1 MSIKKIAAFACAL
14 SMTTVMFA
22 SCGDS
27 DSSSKADT
35 SSKADSVAESKAEG
49 DSAADSAAE
58 SAAES
63 KADLSDEPYIDETTG
78 LECFIPA
85 EGYVQQPTEFK
96 GYDAFLMYADM
107 GESGADWF
115 WSNFSG
121 QGYPE
126 ADRGN
131 GAFGVDADVTGDGE
145 YTVSITADSIASPD
159 AVTGALNPQVLT
171 DTDNGGYVFPAIGA
185 VVFCVDI
192 TGICDGTMV
201 AGANKETGEW
211 EWTEAKKNK
220 LKEGDDANVNKAT
233 MGKYSGTDI
242 KVEVTSIKAD
252 GKEVE
257 FDPTKIKYGNIED
270 NNNCYRIEIFNEY
283 GATKED
289 PPIDQTAI
297 MFAKELS
304 VTFTI
309 EGLTEE
315 AAAE

>member
-1 MSIKKIAAFACAL
+1 MSIKKIAALACAL
-14 SMTTVMFA
+14 SMTTAMFA
-22 SCGDS
+22 SCGNAD
-27 DSSSKADT
+27 DSSKDSK
-35 SSKADSVAESKAEG
+35 
-49 DSAADSAAE
+49 
-58 SAAES
+58 AAES
-63 KADLSDEPYIDETTG
+63 KADSAAAEESKADADASSAAESEANLEDEPYIDDVTG
-78 LECFIPA
+78 LECFIPQ

-96 GYDAFLMYADM
+96 GYDAYLMFADM
-107 GESGADWF
+107 GEGGSDWF
-115 WSNFSG
+115 WSNMSG
-121 QGYPE
+121 QGFPE

-131 GAFGVDADVTGDGE
+131 GAFGVDADVTGNGE

-192 TGICDGTMV
+192 TGICDGTMI
-201 AGANKETGEW
+201 AGANKDTGEW

-220 LKEGDDANVNKAT
+220 LKEGDDANINKNT
-233 MGKYSGTDI
+233 MGAYKGNEL

-257 FDPTKIKYGNIED
+257 FDGSKIKYGNIED
-270 NNNCYRIEIFNEY
+270 NNNCYRIELYNEY
-283 GATKED
+283 GLTKED
-289 PPIDQTAI
+289 PPIDPKSI
-297 MFAKELS
+297 MFSKELS

-309 EGLTEE
+309 EGLADD

>member
-1 MSIKKIAAFACAL
+1 MSIKKIAALACAL
-14 SMTTVMFA
+14 SMTTAMFA
-22 SCGDS
+22 SCGNAD
-27 DSSSKADT
+27 DSSKDSK
-35 SSKADSVAESKAEG
+35 
-49 DSAADSAAE
+49 
-58 SAAES
+58 AAES
-63 KADLSDEPYIDETTG
+63 KADSAAAEESKADADASSAAESEANLEDEPYIDDVTG
-78 LECFIPA
+78 LECFIPQ

-96 GYDAFLMYADM
+96 GYDAYLMFADM
-107 GESGADWF
+107 GEGGSDWF
-115 WSNFSG
+115 WSNMSG
-121 QGYPE
+121 QGFPE

-131 GAFGVDADVTGDGE
+131 GAFGVDADVTGNGE

-192 TGICDGTMV
+192 TGICDGTMI
-201 AGANKETGEW
+201 AGTNKDTGEW

-220 LKEGDDANVNKAT
+220 LKEGDDANINKNT
-233 MGKYSGTDI
+233 MGAYKGNEL

-257 FDPTKIKYGNIED
+257 FDGSKIKYGNIED
-270 NNNCYRIEIFNEY
+270 NNNCYRIELYNEY
-283 GATKED
+283 GLTKED
-289 PPIDQTAI
+289 PPIDPKSI
-297 MFAKELS
+297 MFSKELS

-309 EGLTEE
+309 EGLADD

>member
-1 MSIKKIAAFACAL
+1 MSIKKIAALACAL
-14 SMTTVMFA
+14 SMTTAMFA
-22 SCGDS
+22 SCGNAD
-27 DSSSKADT
+27 DSSKDSK
-35 SSKADSVAESKAEG
+35 
-49 DSAADSAAE
+49 
-58 SAAES
+58 AAES
-63 KADLSDEPYIDETTG
+63 KADSAAAEESKADADASSVAESEANLEDEPYIDDVTG
-78 LECFIPA
+78 LECFIPQ

-96 GYDAFLMYADM
+96 GYDAYLMFADM
-107 GESGADWF
+107 GEGGSDWF
-115 WSNFSG
+115 WSNMSG
-121 QGYPE
+121 QGFPE

-131 GAFGVDADVTGDGE
+131 GAFGVDADVTGNGE

-192 TGICDGTMV
+192 TGICDGTMI
-201 AGANKETGEW
+201 AGANKDTGEW

-220 LKEGDDANVNKAT
+220 LKEGDDANINKNT
-233 MGKYSGTDI
+233 MGAYKGNEL

-257 FDPTKIKYGNIED
+257 FDGSKIKYGNIED
-270 NNNCYRIEIFNEY
+270 NNNCYRIELYNEY
-283 GATKED
+283 GLTKED
-289 PPIDQTAI
+289 PPIDPKSI
-297 MFAKELS
+297 MFSKELS

-309 EGLTEE
+309 EGLADD